1 MFKFFQKKI
10 ARKLSAMI
18 AIAILT
24 IFIISGFLTYSSV
37 RSQLLETVEREI
49 SLTSEMVVKSIS
61 DIFEENKVITNQMAA
76 NNELTSYIKEV
87 SNREEITTN
96 PLFESVI
103 KTLSAIKASNEL
115 LSLSWVGNYKA
126 SFFVGDNAKVSGKDV
141 DVKVRP
147 WYNVANSTNGVG
159 FTEPYMGLSTGKV
172 TVTGVRAIR
181 DNDEIVGVVSSSMA
195 LDSIPPI
202 MEKYKIGEKGKN
214 ILVSATGTYI
224 YTEDSSKVMNEKAT
238 DDNVLKEYVTAA
250 LNGERDIKKITYD
263 GVKYYL
269 AYEPININGWAVLSL
284 VNEDEMMIPLNRTIL
299 KLIILFIIACLVLI
313 ALNYFIIS
321 KNMKEIE
328 LATEYSKTMASGD
341 FTISIPKVFLN
352 RQDEVGDLANSFES
366 LANNMNEVLSNINEA
381 SEQVASGSRQVSDS
395 SIALSQGATEQASS
409 IEQLTAA
416 IEQIASQTRHNAENA
431 NEAKGIT
438 EEAKVNAAE
447 GNLEMQKM
455 LEAMGEINDSSK
467 NISKII
473 KVIDEIA
480 FQTNILALNAAVEAA
495 RAGEH
500 GKGFAV
506 VAEEVR
512 NLAARSAN
520 AAKETTALIE
530 GSIDK
535 VQDGTKIAN
544 NTAEALYKI
553 VEGVSKATNLVGDI
567 AVASNEQAIGV
578 DQVNQGVN
586 QIASVV
592 QTTSA
597 TSEETASASE
607 ELSSQAEMLKE
618 QISAFKLKKNNQSSD
633 FEKNQELEDLNPD
646 VLKMIESMRQK
657 NNSISKEF
665 DNKNE
670 ALTQPV
676 KIELSDK
683 EFDKY

>member
-1 MFKFFQKKI
+1 MLKFFKRKI

-18 AIAILT
+18 AISIVS
-24 IFIISGFLTYSSV
+24 IFIITGFLIYNSV
-37 RSQLLETVEREI
+37 RTELLEDIEREI
-49 SLTSEMVVKSIS
+49 DLTSEVVVNNIAT
-61 DIFEENKVITNQMAA
+61 IFEQNKAITKQMAT
-76 NNELTSYIKEV
+76 NNELTSYLKEV
-87 SNREEITTN
+87 SNREEIITH
-96 PLFESVI
+96 PLHDSI
-103 KTLSAIKASNEL
+103 AKTLKSIRESNDL
-115 LSLSWVGNYKA
+115 LAVTWIANYETN
-126 SFFVGDNAKVSGKDV
+126 FFIGDNGEISNKDY

-147 WYNVANSTNGVG
+147 WYNIANSTNGVG
-159 FTEPYMGLSTGKV
+159 FTDPYKDLATGEV
-172 TVTGVRAIR
+172 MVTGVQAIR
-181 DNDEIVGVVSSSMA
+181 DNNEIIGVVSSSIA
-195 LDSIPPI
+195 LDSIPGI
-202 MEKYKIGEKGKN
+202 MEQYKIGKKGKN
-214 ILVSATGTYI
+214 ILVSAEGTYI
-224 YTEDSSKVMNEKAT
+224 YTEDSSKVINEKAT
-238 DDNVLKEYVTAA
+238 DDSVLKEYVTAA
-250 LNGERDIKKITYD
+250 LNGESDIKKVTYNE
-263 GVKYYL
+263 VKYYL

-284 VNEDEMMIPLNRTIL
+284 VNENEMMTPLNRTIL
-299 KLIILFIIACLVLI
+299 NLIVSFIIACLALI
-313 ALNYFIIS
+313 ALNYFIIA
-321 KNMKEIE
+321 KNMKAIE
-328 LATEYSKTMASGD
+328 QATEHSKMMAGGD
-341 FTISIPKVFLN
+341 FTIDIPKVFLN
-352 RQDEVGDLANSFES
+352 RQDEVGDLAKAFES

-409 IEQLTAA
+409 IEQLTAS

-455 LEAMGEINDSSK
+455 LEAMGEINNSSK

-553 VEGVSKATNLVGDI
+553 VEGVSKATNLVGNI

-607 ELSSQAEMLKE
+607 QLSSQAEMLKE
-618 QISAFKLKKNNQSSD
+618 QVSAFKLKKNNQSSD
-633 FEKNQELEDLNPD
+633 FEKMKELKDLNPD
-646 VLKMIESMRQK
+646 VLKMIESMREK
-657 NNSISKEF
+657 NNSVSKEF

-670 ALTQPV
+670 DLTQPV
-676 KIELSDK
+676 KIELSDN